1 MNNTINTY
9 IMNHR
14 IPIKA
19 FLKITYACNFK
30 CLHCYQT
37 PQKNN
42 YQKELSIDEW
52 ITILNVLKKENT
64 IYLTFTGGEVF
75 CKKDFL
81 HLYKYAYNNDFK
93 IKILSNISMLTKD
106 DIETLTKYPPMEIS
120 TTLYGFTDKEYNQFT
135 QTDNYR
141 DKVFKNLLIL
151 KQAGIS
157 IDAKIIA
164 NIINVNGI
172 NDTVNYLNTHRIPYH
187 IYYKISP
194 FINGDKK
201 PTRLQLDRK
210 KIDRF
215 SKKNTNI
222 KELKQWAT
230 SNKPY
235 SCDAGISSIR
245 IDPYGNVYLC
255 ETSSE
260 HSWNILKHTFTYCW
274 NKIKAER
281 EREICIKPPC
291 DIEHCKYKS
300 FCSACIP
307 QIKNDYGKICV
318 PIKNC
323 QSAQKLY
330 HIANAKELQNVIR

>member
-64 IYLTFTGGEVF
+64 VYLTFTGGEVF

-120 TTLYGFTDKEYNQFT
+120 TTLYEFTDKEYNQFT

-141 DKVFKNLLIL
+141 DKVFKNLLTL
-151 KQAGIS
+151 KQ
-157 IDAKIIA
+157 
-164 NIINVNGI
+164 
-172 NDTVNYLNTHRIPYH
+172 
-187 IYYKISP
+187 
-194 FINGDKK
+194 
-201 PTRLQLDRK
+201 
-210 KIDRF
+210 
-215 SKKNTNI
+215 
-222 KELKQWAT
+222 
-230 SNKPY
+230 
-235 SCDAGISSIR
+235 AGISSIR

-255 ETSSE
+255 EISSK

-291 DIEHCKYKS
+291 NIEHCKYKS

-307 QIKNDYGKICV
+307 QIKNDYGKICI